1 MSRLVSSRLR
11 ALLGRSLEAAV
22 VGITAGLALLVV
34 VGVISRKAGASL
46 VWYDEVAAILLAWL
60 TYYGA
65 ALAALHR
72 AHLGFP
78 NLVRLA
84 PRGRAARAHDP
95 KGTRGRGVL
104 RASCLEGAGPDLCTR
119 GHVPRQPAVA
129 LSADRLLGH
138 PDRGSALHRGRDC
151 GCRRNLEAGRARMT
165 LFWILL
171 GLLALVLSDVP
182 IAIALGL
189 ASVAAMAAET
199 GLRDIPNVPLTL
211 FDGAVKFSLIAV
223 PLFILAGAIMNASG
237 ISRRLIALTSALI
250 GFVRGGLAMV
260 TIGTSLFFAEISGS
274 AVADVAALGSVLIP
288 SMKRSGYS
296 KEFAAAVTSSA
307 STLAVIIPPSIPMIL
322 YAVMAGSSVVEL
334 FVAGIVPGVLG
345 GLLMMVVA
353 YRTAI
358 RRGFPADMAFAWRR
372 VAVSFRE
379 AAWAL
384 LLPVIILGGIF
395 SGWVTATEGAG
406 LAVVAAAAIGGL
418 VYRELD
424 WSLLRKATIEG
435 GIQTAVVM
443 LLVSTSALLG
453 EYLTS
458 MQVPQQFAEQ
468 LLAFTDSR
476 WAILALLNLFFLL
489 VGLFLHSAAAIIL
502 VVPIVMPLVQQ
513 AGIDPVHFGLVVTLN
528 LGIGQQT
535 PPVASVLLTAC
546 SIAKAGIWDVSRVN
560 VVFIGVLLFVLLL
573 VTYLPVIPMALVELF
588 YR

>member
-1 MSRLVSSRLR
+1 MKFLWV
-11 ALLGRSLEAAV
+11 
-22 VGITAGLALLVV
+22 
-34 VGVISRKAGASL
+34 
-46 VWYDEVAAILLAWL
+46 
-60 TYYGA
+60 
-65 ALAALHR
+65 
-72 AHLGFP
+72 
-78 NLVRLA
+78 
-84 PRGRAARAHDP
+84 
-95 KGTRGRGVL
+95 
-104 RASCLEGAGPDLCTR
+104 
-119 GHVPRQPAVA
+119 
-129 LSADRLLGH
+129 
-138 PDRGSALHRGRDC
+138 
-151 GCRRNLEAGRARMT
+151 
-165 LFWILL
+165 LL
-171 GLLALVLSDVP
+171 GLVALVLVDVP
-182 IAIALGL
+182 IAVALGL

-237 ISRRLIALTSALI
+237 ISRRLIALTSSLI

-288 SMKRSGYS
+288 SMKKSGYS

-322 YAVMAGSSVVEL
+322 YAVMSGSSVVEL
-334 FVAGIVPGVLG
+334 FVAGIIPGFVG
-345 GLLMMVVA
+345 GLLLMAAA
-353 YRTAI
+353 YRAAI
-358 RRGFPADMAFAWRR
+358 RHGFP
-372 VAVSFRE
+372 SE
-379 AAWAL
+379 AAFLWSKLKDSFVDAMWAL

-406 LAVVAAAAIGGL
+406 LAVVAAAVIGGL

-424 WSLLRKATIEG
+424 WKVLRKATLEG
-435 GIQTAVVM
+435 AIQTAVVM

-453 EYLTS
+453 EYLTA

-546 SIAKAGIWDVSRVN
+546 SIAKAGIWSVSRAN
-560 VVFIGVLLFVLLL
+560 AVFVGVLLFVLLA
-573 VTYLPVIPMALVELF
+573 VTYIPAIPMSLVEFF